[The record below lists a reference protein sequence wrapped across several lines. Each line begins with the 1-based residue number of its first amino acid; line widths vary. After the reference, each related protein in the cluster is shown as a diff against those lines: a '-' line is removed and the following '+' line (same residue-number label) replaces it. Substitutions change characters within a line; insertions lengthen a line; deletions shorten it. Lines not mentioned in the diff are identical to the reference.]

1 MRKIFL
7 VFLMAFLCTFIFSG
21 QVIAETILVG
31 GYQFPPFVEIDEN
44 KQKISGITI
53 DLIKV
58 MNEFQKKFKFK
69 FTPTSAKR
77 RYLFFEEKRF
87 DIIMFEDIKWGW
99 KNKDIVASK
108 VILKG
113 GEVYITKSHPSKN
126 QSYFN
131 SLKKKSLAV
140 ILGYHYGFANF
151 NADEKFLKNNY
162 KIQFNTSHKGNI
174 IKVLLERADI
184 SIVTLSFLKKFLKN
198 NPDKKNKLMV
208 SNKLDQQYNH
218 TILLRKNYKIS
229 KREMDELLSKME
241 NAGILAR
248 LWEKYGIE

>member
-7 VFLMAFLCTFIFSG
+7 VFLIVLSTFIYSG

-31 GYQFPPFVEIDEN
+31 GYQFPPFIEIDEN

-53 DLIKV
+53 DLIKE

-69 FTPTSAKR
+69 FTPTSSKR

-113 GEVYITKSHPSKN
+113 GDVYITKYHHSKN
-126 QSYFN
+126 QSYFEN
-131 SLKKKSLAV
+131 LKKKSLAV
-140 ILGYHYGFANF
+140 ILGYHYGFANY
-151 NADEKFLKNNY
+151 NADEKFLKKNF
-162 KIQFNTSHKGNI
+162 KIQFNTNHKGNI
-174 IKVLLERADI
+174 IKVLFERVDI
-184 SIVTLSFLKKFLKN
+184 AVVTLSFLKMFLKN
-198 NPDKKNKLMV
+198 NPDIKSKILVSKKF
-208 SNKLDQQYNH
+208 DQHYNH
-218 TILLRKNYKIS
+218 TILLRKNFKIT
-229 KREMDELLSKME
+229 KKEMNEILTKME
-241 NAGILAR
+241 KAGVLSR
-248 LWEKYGIE
+248 LWKRYGIE